1 MIKNYAHFFIRAL
14 AHLQHTTVWLNC
26 RSFHRWADFLTS
38 FGFGLRED
46 PLSTH
51 SFSSHFITNTK
62 NVHDCTYITIL
73 NVQICTIISDRVRSI
88 EIVHSSLTS
97 LQTVLHAFLQLINHS
112 HSGLIHGVSFNVPY
126 ICRIRVIY
134 MKIWNNLYYS
144 EKVNDNYGRSKIPPW
159 VF

>member
-1 MIKNYAHFFIRAL
+1 MLSFFLENKSIKMFDNKSKLIFLKSLVIIISFEALHKQKYSRVPKSILKASDKILSTFFFIRAL

-73 NVQICTIISDRVRSI
+73 NVQICTII
-88 EIVHSSLTS
+88 
-97 LQTVLHAFLQLINHS
+97 
-112 HSGLIHGVSFNVPY
+112 
-126 ICRIRVIY
+126 
-134 MKIWNNLYYS
+134 W
-144 EKVNDNYGRSKIPPW
+144 
-159 VF
+159 